1 MRSLALPERAAQ
13 GMFILYSMTPD
24 APDSSFRLK
33 TLGPTPRLLQV
44 AEGGEEILVLGP
56 GKPLAMII
64 YLSMA
69 PERTASR
76 NHLTDLLWADADLER
91 ARQSLR
97 QAVWQLRRKLGED
110 ALSGEGEL
118 VTLQLALPA
127 DYLEVGT
134 ALRNSQFE
142 EAVQLYEGDFLS
154 EFGVPGGAGFEHWA
168 DKARDRLRS
177 GWMRALDVLARERLN
192 RGAVRDAVAL
202 ARRLRDADPG
212 NESVWR
218 FLLETLLL
226 AGDVFGA
233 GVEADALELFL
244 AEERREPEPQTI
256 PFLARVR
263 AMPPLSTP
271 PPGAALTAELI
282 GREGEFRRITQA
294 WERARAGEGRHI
306 HLSAP
311 AGLGKTRLLRD
322 AERRLRA
329 MGGRILYLRAPPGSR
344 QIAYAFAAELARA
357 LIVLPGASG
366 VTPAVMSTLLA
377 LDPSLPTGYQGA
389 PDASEGAEA
398 LRRRTL
404 ALADLLL
411 ALSGE
416 APLALLLDD
425 MHWVDRE
432 SLQVLTG
439 LLSRVPGTATLIV
452 TAGRPTRGRAPVEGD
467 AEVLA
472 LVPLAESQVEALV
485 MSLGALPEADW
496 PHTLVQRLHEASA
509 GSPHLILESL
519 QLALD
524 GGWLVLDDH
533 GWRCHHPSRITAELP
548 AGDAM
553 RRRVDGLDAP
563 SRSLL
568 SLLAIAAAPLRLSAL
583 ASAAGMSE
591 DEVLARLATLELRG
605 FVALVEERWRLGHD
619 ELADVALR
627 GTGAEALQSL
637 ARRLGTALG
646 AEATDSF
653 FDRQR
658 AAELLIA
665 GGDEDAI
672 GPLFRRWLASE
683 PRLRDPRT
691 DRELA
696 RALLGGAATPERV
709 RRILR
714 LRPLHKRMGLDTQSK
729 RWSAAGAGLLMVGA
743 LAFVANRSA
752 VRPARMVVLQAPI
765 AGNLSTVM
773 PVPILEIQD
782 ASGRRVWD
790 AHLKVHVEMAGDL
803 TGLRGTT
810 TVTAREGVATFDRVS
825 FGPVVGSDVVLR
837 FSAEGLPSVSVALP
851 NGAEQGLWLDQAVLN
866 GQALSPANRILHLRP
881 GEMIRGEVTIR
892 YSAFWP
898 AASLVLAAVPTWGD
912 KRKDFVTVSSLPTP
926 VVNAVSR
933 HSLSLA
939 GPDAPGDY
947 HLVLA
952 FAAETDAVWI
962 ASGTNWGIGRPIWD
976 DGNDL
981 ADLTTE
987 DVAAANAQG
996 SIHPDWIFKNG
1007 RRKGYLPTTV
1017 IEVRVR

>member
-1 MRSLALPERAAQ
+1 MFSLDP
-13 GMFILYSMTPD
+13 MTTDYP
-24 APDSSFRLK
+24 APCFRLN
-33 TLGPTPRLLQV
+33 TLGPTPRLVQV
-44 AEGGEEILVLGP
+44 AKGGEEILVFGP

-97 QAVWQLRRKLGED
+97 QALWQVRRKLGD
-110 ALSGEGEL
+110 TALSGDADL
-118 VTLQLALPA
+118 VTLHLALPA
-127 DYLEVGT
+127 DYLEVGS

-142 EAVQLYEGDFLS
+142 EAVRLYEGDFLS

-177 GWMRALDVLARERLN
+177 GWMRALDVLARERLD
-192 RGAVRDAVAL
+192 RGAVREAVML

-226 AGDVFGA
+226 AGDVFGS
-233 GVEADALELFL
+233 GIEADALESFL

-256 PFLARVR
+256 PFLTRIR

-271 PPGAALTAELI
+271 APGVALTAELI

-294 WERARAGEGRHI
+294 WERARAGEGRHL
-306 HLSAP
+306 HLSAS

-329 MGGRILYLRAPPGSR
+329 MGGRILYLRAPPGPR

-366 VTPAVMSTLLA
+366 VTPAVMATLLA

-389 PDASEGAEA
+389 PDPSEGTEA

-404 ALADLLL
+404 ALADLLV
-411 ALSGE
+411 AVSEE

-439 LLSRVPGTATLIV
+439 LLARVPGTATLIV
-452 TAGRPTRGRAPVEGD
+452 TAGRPIRGRALVEGD

-472 LVPLAESQVEALV
+472 LVPLTEPQVEALV

-496 PHTLVQRLHEASA
+496 PHTLVQRLYEASA

-524 GGWLVLDDH
+524 GGWLVLDDR
-533 GWRCHHPSRITAELP
+533 GWSCHEPSRFTAELP
-548 AGDAM
+548 TGDAM
-553 RRRVDGLDAP
+553 RRRVEGLDVP
-563 SRSLL
+563 SRLLL
-568 SLLAIAAAPLRLSAL
+568 SLLAVAAAPLRVGVL
-583 ASAAGMSE
+583 ANAAGTSE
-591 DEVLARLATLELRG
+591 DEVIARLAVLELRG

-627 GTGAEALQSL
+627 GTGAEAHQSL
-637 ARRLGTALG
+637 AQRLGTALG
-646 AEATDSF
+646 AESTDSF

-658 AAELLIA
+658 AVELLIA

-709 RRILR
+709 RQILR
-714 LRPLHKRMGLDTQSK
+714 LRPLHKRMGLDTQAK

-743 LAFVANRSA
+743 LSFVATQSA
-752 VRPARMVVLQAPI
+752 VRPARMVLLQTPI
-765 AGNLSTVM
+765 SGNVSTVV

-782 ASGRRVWD
+782 ASGRRVRD
-790 AHLKVHVEMAGDL
+790 AHLPVHVEIVGDS

-810 TVTAREGVATFDRVS
+810 TVTAREGVATFDRIS
-825 FGPVVGSDVVLR
+825 FGPAVGPDVELR
-837 FSAEGLPSVSVALP
+837 YSAEGLPPVTVALP
-851 NGAEQGLWLDQAVLN
+851 SGAEQGLWLDHAELN
-866 GQALSPANRILHLRP
+866 GQALSPINRILHLRP
-881 GEMIRGEVTIR
+881 GETIRGEVTVR
-892 YSAFWP
+892 YTALWT

-912 KRKDFVTVSSLPTP
+912 KRKDFVTVSALPTP
-926 VVNAVSR
+926 VVNASSR
-933 HSLSLA
+933 HSLALA

-962 ASGTNWGIGRPIWD
+962 ASGTNWAIGRPVWG
-976 DGNDL
+976 DGNDV
-981 ADLTTE
+981 ADLTAE
-987 DVAAANAQG
+987 DVATANARGGFQ
-996 SIHPDWIFKNG
+996 PDWIFKTG
-1007 RRKGYLPTTV
+1007 RNRGYLPATV
-1017 IEVRVR
+1017 IDVRVR